1 MLIGGFQ
8 PFTLSDYPG
17 RPAAIVFTQGC
28 NFRCPYCHNR
38 SLWPLSTAKS
48 PPHTPKKVLEFMNHR
63 QDRLRG
69 VVITGGEPTLQDEL
83 SEFLQELKR
92 MKFSVK
98 LDTNG
103 SRPEVVAA
111 LLADGLVD
119 YIAMDIKVPLE
130 KYTLLCGRPVDTD
143 AICRS
148 ITVIADGGLPFHFR
162 TTFYRPLLA
171 ESDLE
176 ALKNMLPPHAKHLTQ
191 AYHEP
196 ITTPTSSLITANG

>member
-17 RPAAIVFTQGC
+17 QSAAIVFTQGC

-38 SLWPLSTAKS
+38 SLWPRSITK
-48 PPHTPKKVLEFMNHR
+48 PPTHTTEKVLEFMSYR
-63 QDRLRG
+63 QGRLSG
-69 VVITGGEPTLQDEL
+69 VVITGGEPTLQGDL
-83 SEFLQELKR
+83 SEFLQKLKR
-92 MKFSVK
+92 MGFSVK

-103 SRPEVVAA
+103 SRPDVVAA

-119 YIAMDIKVPLE
+119 YIAMDIKAPLE

-171 ESDLE
+171 ENDLA
-176 ALKNMLPPHAKHLTQ
+176 ALKKILPSHAKHLTQ
-191 AYHEP
+191 AYREP
-196 ITTPTSSLITANG
+196 LTTPTSSLITANG